1 MGRALPLALATSSG
15 CCRITTST
23 ACAIGLIQRQMQ
35 ALCGRWQV
43 AQNWRKHCRKYNACG
58 RPVYFVQ
65 DNWYNDVY
73 VPRYRETHRGDQ
85 GERHGNKDHGKH
97 RNKDWNQY

>member
-1 MGRALPLALATSSG
+1 MRFMMLMIPKGYE
-15 CCRITTST
+15 T
-23 ACAIGLIQRQMQ
+23 AAPGTMPTCAIGLIQRQMQ

-65 DNWYNDVY
+65 GNWYNEVY
-73 VPRYRETHRGDQ
+73 VPRYRETHRDDRG
-85 GERHGNKDHGKH
+85 HGKH
-97 RNKDWNQY
+97 RN